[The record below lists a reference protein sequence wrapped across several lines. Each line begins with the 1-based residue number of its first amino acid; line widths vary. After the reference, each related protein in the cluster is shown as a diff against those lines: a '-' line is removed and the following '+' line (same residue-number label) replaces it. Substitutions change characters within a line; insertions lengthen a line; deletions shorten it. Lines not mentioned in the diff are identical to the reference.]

1 MMQILLKTILLTLVI
16 NTACESPEIMQ
27 PIEPREISILFL
39 GDSYTIGQ
47 SVCDSCRYPAQ
58 LVDSLEIFSPDTK
71 IESEIIA
78 TTGWTTTNLL
88 TAIETADLQD
98 SYDYVYLLIGVN
110 NQYQN
115 KSFSVY
121 ETEFPELLDYSL
133 SKVNGIASRVNVISI
148 PDYGF
153 TPFGQNGNMLK
164 ISEELDE
171 YNAFA
176 KLHAQEND
184 VKYIS
189 ITDISRQGLQD
200 FSLVA
205 PDGLHPSTKQYTAWL
220 ARILPVIKEEMF

>member
-1 MMQILLKTILLTLVI
+1 MQILFKIVLLVLFI
-16 NTACESPEIMQ
+16 SAACESPEMPQ
-27 PIEPREISILFL
+27 PIEPSDISILFL

-58 LVDSLEIFSPDTK
+58 LVDSLELLSPDTQ
-71 IESEIIA
+71 IASDLVA

-88 TAIETADLQD
+88 AAIETADLQD

-115 KSFSVY
+115 KPFSLY
-121 ETEFPELLDYSL
+121 EAEFPELLDYSIN
-133 SKVNGIASRVNVISI
+133 KANGLESRVNVISI

-171 YNAFA
+171 YNSFA
-176 KLHAQEND
+176 KLQSQENS
-184 VKYIS
+184 VKFIS

-220 ARILPVIKEEMF
+220 ARILPVIKEELF